1 MNLPCAIRSVHAR
14 RVWDSRGRPTV
25 EAEVALQGGAL
36 GRASVP
42 AGASKGA
49 REALELRDG
58 GEAFG
63 GLDVQ
68 RAVAHVNGEIA
79 RAVAGLA
86 ADDQAGLDARLV
98 ELDGTPDKRRL
109 GANATLAVSMA
120 AAHAAAAAH
129 DLPLYRYLGSAEAT
143 LLPLPQIQI
152 FGGGAHAGR
161 RVDIQDF
168 MVLCPGAG
176 SFAQALAWT
185 AEVYRHA
192 GLLMQSRGALLGV
205 ADEGGWWPAF
215 DSNEQALETLVAAIE
230 RAGFVPGEQV
240 AIALDIAASDF
251 GRGGR
256 YTLGLERRE
265 LDSDGLIELLLHW
278 CERFPIASIEDPLG
292 EDDAEAFARFTQA
305 VGHRLQVVGDD
316 FLVSSAALVDQAAA
330 AGAANAV
337 LLKPNQRGT
346 LSETLQCWQV
356 ARAQAY
362 AGIVSARSG
371 ETEDTTIV
379 HLAIGWQVGQL
390 KVGSFARGE
399 RMAKWNEALRIEER
413 LGPRAR
419 FAGAAVLAGHPAA
432 VTAAAAAKPVEG
444 AA

>member
-1 MNLPCAIRSVHAR
+1 MNQPCAIRSVHAR

-25 EAEVALQGGAL
+25 EAEVELQGGAL
-36 GRASVP
+36 GRAIVP
-42 AGASKGA
+42 AGASKGS

-68 RAVAHVNGEIA
+68 RAVAHVEGEIA

-129 DLPLYRYLGSAEAT
+129 DLPLYHLLGGAEAT
-143 LLPLPQIQI
+143 LLPLPQVQI

-168 MVLCPGAG
+168 MVVCPGAG
-176 SFAQALAWT
+176 SFVQALEWT

-265 LDSDGLIELLLHW
+265 LDSDGLIELLLRW

-292 EDDAEAFARFTQA
+292 EDDAEAFARFTRA

-346 LSETLQCWQV
+346 LSETLQCWQA

-371 ETEDTTIV
+371 ETEDATIV

-399 RMAKWNEALRIEER
+399 RMAKWNEALRIEQR
-413 LGPRAR
+413 LGARAR
-419 FAGAAVLAGHPAA
+419 FAGAAVLAGHAAA
-432 VTAAAAAKPVEG
+432 VAAAAKPVEG